1 MDQPDS
7 SSVAGSSEYGQG
19 EQPAEL
25 DATNHPC
32 VHFNGGSEFDGH
44 PRLRYIK
51 RFHPEAYQ
59 ELDHLREE
67 VVGRYVAGAMR
78 QGFQPTKKY
87 LSEVFVYKDDQQRAR
102 MLARLDD
109 YAGGYPGRL
118 LIWVCEGD
126 HLHVVHDCPHSN
138 GQCRCFFG
146 KTEDF
151 RRNVRRPMRRIK
163 YITEMDELDWSYV
176 FLYFVVSKRENN
188 PEVWIGGRLQRLP
201 NSDEIIRWQDLQRKS
216 REILDRETQRDGY
229 HRGREDGYHEDC
241 GSSVQTSVHKTGQKR
256 SAPEGDRTVGLSQ
269 PTPSKQGKLSKY
281 QKIKSTVESLLGEY
295 FVLPA
300 THLRDVL
307 VEHAEADSLYDPG
320 NDKCYAK
327 ACDYVQRRII
337 KFKLSDFR
345 RLYEGKHPVFY
356 ANNLDP
362 YTYYHDI
369 QTSLKFVV
377 GLLKWQY
384 GDDDD
389 RIREFLVNV
398 RDWFNLI
405 GWNGNNKINAIA
417 IIGPQNC
424 GKSYFWDMF
433 AALAFNTGHVGS
445 INNKNNMFAFQDIYS
460 RRFVLGNELNFDSS
474 AYDDMKKLCEGAA
487 FNIRVKYEGD
497 KIFTRAPVCLIAN
510 EIMEICNDP
519 IFKDV
524 RLHTMRWTQCPML
537 RASDK
542 KPYPLCIFNL
552 FDMYNVTLE

>member
-7 SSVAGSSEYGQG
+7 SSMAGSSDYGESQ
-19 EQPAEL
+19 QPAEL
-25 DATNHPC
+25 DNADNAC

-51 RFHPEAYQ
+51 RFYPEAYQ
-59 ELDHLREE
+59 ELDSLREE
-67 VVGRYVAGAMR
+67 VVGRYVAGVMR
-78 QGFQPTKKY
+78 ESFQPTRKY
-87 LSEVFVYKDDQQRAR
+87 ISQVFVYKDSEQRTR
-102 MLARLDD
+102 MLTRLDD

-118 LIWVCEGD
+118 LLYVDEGD
-126 HLHVVHDCPHSN
+126 HLHVVHDCPFSN

-151 RRNVRRPMRRIK
+151 RRDVRRPMRRIK
-163 YITEMDELDWSYV
+163 YLTEMDELDWTNV

-201 NSDEIIRWQDLQRKS
+201 NSHEALRWQDLQRKS
-216 REILDRETQRDGY
+216 REILDREAQRDG
-229 HRGREDGYHEDC
+229 HNRGREDGHHED
-241 GSSVQTSVHKTGQKR
+241 GGRPVQEGLYQTGQKR
-256 SAPEGDRTVGLSQ
+256 RADEGDRAGRSIQ
-269 PTPSKQGKLSKY
+269 SPPAKQQRLSKY

-307 VEHAEADSLYDPG
+307 TEHPQADTLFDPV

-337 KFKLSDFR
+337 KYKLSDFR
-345 RLYEGKHPVFY
+345 RLYEGKCPVFY

-362 YTYYHDI
+362 FTYYHDI
-369 QTSLKFVV
+369 ETSLKFVV
-377 GLLKWQY
+377 GLLKWQM
-384 GDDDD
+384 GDDEDK
-389 RIREFLVNV
+389 IREFLVNV
-398 RDWFNLI
+398 REWFNLI

-433 AALAFNTGHVGS
+433 AALAFNTGHIGT
-445 INNKNNMFAFQDIYS
+445 INNKTNQFAFQDVYS
-460 RRFVLGNELNFDSS
+460 RRFVLGNELNFSDE
-474 AYDDMKKLCEGAA
+474 ALDDMKKLCEGAA

-510 EIMEICNDP
+510 QTMAICYNT

-524 RLHTMRWTQCPML
+524 RLHTMWWKPCAML
-537 RASDK
+537 RESNK
-542 KPYPLCIFNL
+542 KPYPLCIFDL
-552 FDMYNVTLE
+552 FDMYNVNLE